1 MQSLYFWP
9 ENPALSIAALWGLS
23 VLFLW
28 AARDPMLQLLRGLTR
43 NLESGVKAMAGWC
56 ETTAGGV
63 EARSRAALD
72 AASELE
78 LSGRISRE
86 FQRIDAGFSEKLGHY
101 AELHRKLDDLVQ
113 KLDADYDQCGSSPP
127 QVPGWAGAVE
137 AVSAIPANSD
147 PSVHKVLEGIKQS
160 LEDAEKRA
168 LDEYREGTGKRH
180 KILGRMRP
188 DWKDVRDHCA
198 RMLDAV
204 GKAMQMSK
212 KLERYV
218 DEYEKIVKGREA
230 AAHATSYST
239 AKPFLIS
246 LLVIGIAM
254 GGAFI
259 NFQLIALPMSELVPA
274 GARLGGVPVSTVSA
288 LILVL
293 METAVG
299 IFLMDMLGITDLFPK
314 LAAIAPSRR
323 RLILGVSLTGL
334 FFLSG
339 VEASL
344 AVLRE
349 QIVAADAALKLA
361 LAGQGSAVVALPV
374 DSKIPVIGQ
383 AALGFVLPWI
393 LAMVA
398 IPLEMLLDSGRHVVA
413 ASSVLLLQALGN
425 LVRCVG
431 GALTSIQA
439 ALPAIYDV
447 YVAIPLRIE
456 RLVRGNDEPLG
467 TGSSPRP
474 RRSTSAGV
482 A

>member
-1 MQSLYFWP
+1 MQGLYFWP
-9 ENPALSIAALWGLS
+9 ESPALSIAALWGLS
-23 VLFLW
+23 VLVLW
-28 AARDPMLQLLRGLTR
+28 AAREPMLQLLRGLTR
-43 NLESGVKAMAGWC
+43 NLESGFKAMAGWC
-56 ETTAGGV
+56 ESTARGV
-63 EARSRAALD
+63 QERSRAALD

-78 LSGRISRE
+78 LQGRISRE
-86 FQRIDAGFSEKLGHY
+86 FQRIDASFSEKLGRY

-127 QVPGWAGAVE
+127 QVPGWAAAVE

-147 PSVHKVLEGIKQS
+147 PSVHKVLEGIRES
-160 LEDAEKRA
+160 LEDAGKRA
-168 LDEYREGTGKRH
+168 LHEFREDSSKRH

-188 DWKDVRDHCA
+188 DWRGVKALCA
-198 RMLDAV
+198 RMVDAI
-204 GKAMQMSK
+204 GKALQTSR

-230 AAHATSYST
+230 AAHATSYS
-239 AKPFLIS
+239 AGKPFLIS
-246 LLVIGIAM
+246 LLVIGIAL

-288 LILVL
+288 LVLVL

-314 LAAIAPSRR
+314 LASIAPSRR
-323 RLILGVSLTGL
+323 RLILGVSLMGL

-349 QIVAADAALKLA
+349 QIVAANAALELA
-361 LAGQGSAVVALPV
+361 LGGQAAAAVAMPV

-398 IPLEMLLDSGRHVVA
+398 IPLEMLLDSGRHVVSA
-413 ASSVLLLQALGN
+413 ATVLLLQALGN
-425 LVRCVG
+425 LVRFLG
-431 GALTSIQA
+431 GALTSVNS
-439 ALPAIYDV
+439 ALPSIYDV

-456 RLVRGNDEPLG
+456 RLVRGREEPIA
-467 TGSSPRP
+467 TGSRP
-474 RRSTSAGV
+474 RRATSAGV